1 MTYMTML
8 GHGEGFRAVLKGAW
22 GEETEFG
29 RPVQL
34 KIDVELRKDPEGF
47 RLSICAYLLIKE
59 CEKYGLKAIKTGGQ
73 CIDSAIEYLAENGL
87 CCQTLEKIEPIWK
100 KWHLNDCHAGT
111 ERQDACLDEYRKAHP
126 GERLEYEKAREI
138 LQENGI
144 LEDDQYLVDGKP
156 YEYGTKWLFR
166 EIPQEVLKRLCRLL
180 DSVGTNICILPTKE
194 KEKFLHDNGI

>member
-8 GHGEGFRAVLKGAW
+8 GHGEGFRAKLKGAW

-34 KIDVELRKDPEGF
+34 EIDVELRKDPEGF
-47 RLSICAYLLIKE
+47 KLSICAYLLIKE
-59 CEKYGLKAIKTGGQ
+59 CEKYGLKAIETGGQ
-73 CIDSAIEYLAENGL
+73 CIDSAIVYLAENGL
-87 CCQTLEKIEPIWK
+87 HCQTLEKIEPIWK
-100 KWHLNDCHAGT
+100 KWHLNDTHAGT

-180 DSVGTNICILPTKE
+180 DSVGTTICIVPTKE

>member
-1 MTYMTML
+1 MTYMTKL
-8 GHGEGFRAVLKGAW
+8 GHGEGFRAELKGAW

-34 KIDVELRKDPEGF
+34 KIEVELRKDPEGF
-47 RLSICAYLLIKE
+47 RLAICAGLLIKE
-59 CEKYGLKAIKTGGQ
+59 CEKYGLKAIETGGQ

-111 ERQDACLDEYRKAHP
+111 ERQDACIDEYRKAHP

-166 EIPQEVLKRLCRLL
+166 EIPQEVLKRLCRILDGVDGYLL
-180 DSVGTNICILPTKE
+180 ILPTKE
-194 KEKFLHDNGI
+194 KEAFLANGK

>member
-8 GHGEGFRAVLKGAW
+8 GHGEGFRAELKGAW

-29 RPVQL
+29 RLVQL

-47 RLSICAYLLIKE
+47 SLSICAGLLIKE
-59 CEKYGLKAIKTGGQ
+59 CEKYGLKAIETGGQ
-73 CIDSAIEYLAENGL
+73 CIDSVIVYLAENGL
-87 CCQTLEKIEPIWK
+87 YCQTLEKIEPIWK

-126 GERLEYEKAREI
+126 GERLEYDKAREI
-138 LQENGI
+138 LQKNGI

-166 EIPQEVLKRLCRLL
+166 EIPQEVLRRLCRLL
-180 DSVGTNICILPTKE
+180 DSVGTTICILPTRE